1 MSIYYRRAAF
11 WLVLSVAASCVLL
24 VALYPDL
31 TGCMLF
37 LPLAGQIK
45 YARM

>member
-1 MSIYYRRAAF
+1 MSIYSHRAAF
-11 WLVLSVAASCVLL
+11 WLAISIAASCVLL
-24 VALYPDL
+24 VARYPDL
-31 TGCMLF
+31 TGCLLF